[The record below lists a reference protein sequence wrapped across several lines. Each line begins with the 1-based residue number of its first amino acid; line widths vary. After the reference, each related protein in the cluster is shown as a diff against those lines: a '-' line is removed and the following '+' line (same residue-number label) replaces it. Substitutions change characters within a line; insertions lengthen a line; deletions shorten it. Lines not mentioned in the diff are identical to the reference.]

1 MGMLKHQENRSF
13 QRFIV
18 PFEETFGSNIDV
30 KGNCG
35 ENSGEKKKRQ
45 RECHVMIE

>member
-1 MGMLKHQENRSF
+1 MGMLKHQENRNF
-13 QRFIV
+13 KRFII
-18 PFEETFGSNIDV
+18 PFEETFGSSIDV

-45 RECHVMIE
+45 RERCVMIE